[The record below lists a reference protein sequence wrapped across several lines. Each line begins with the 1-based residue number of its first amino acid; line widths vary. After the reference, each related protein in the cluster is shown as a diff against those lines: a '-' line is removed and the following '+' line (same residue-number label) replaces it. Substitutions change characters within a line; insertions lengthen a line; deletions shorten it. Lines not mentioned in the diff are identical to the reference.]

1 MEQATVERVCLDGC
15 VRVLPIFSVTTT
27 TVSTEPEK
35 AVLTQVVGSTG
46 EGSETPVRSLV
57 LGLVAIVFAADPT
70 KM

>member
-1 MEQATVERVCLDGC
+1 M
-15 VRVLPIFSVTTT
+15 TTT